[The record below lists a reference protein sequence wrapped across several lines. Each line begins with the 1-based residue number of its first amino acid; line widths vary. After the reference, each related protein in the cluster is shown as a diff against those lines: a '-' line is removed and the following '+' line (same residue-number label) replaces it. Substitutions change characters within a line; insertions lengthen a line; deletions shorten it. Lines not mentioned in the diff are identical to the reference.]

1 MEIKQKGNLRY
12 YKFCDLEENIL
23 CNCVALLMKDNKADI
38 LHLQFKQNKFNKSFW
53 KKIEMD
59 LLTNDYY
66 FIFFLLKEN
75 MNDFDIYLNKYKS
88 LGFQTDYK
96 KLPIAVYYKNDEVY
110 RIISLYIKKN
120 KKVINKL
127 KKNFKK
133 LKN

>member
-1 MEIKQKGNLRY
+1 MEIKQKNNLRY
-12 YKFCDLEENIL
+12 YKFCDSEENIL
-23 CNCVALLMKDNKADI
+23 CNCVALLMKDNKTEI
-38 LHLQFKQNKFNKSFW
+38 VHLQFKQNRFNKGFW

-75 MNDFDIYLNKYKS
+75 MKNYDIYLNKYKS

-96 KLPIAVYYKNDEVY
+96 KLPIAVYYKNDELY

-133 LKN
+133 A

>member
-59 LLTNDYY
+59 LLTN
-66 FIFFLLKEN
+66 
-75 MNDFDIYLNKYKS
+75 
-88 LGFQTDYK
+88 
-96 KLPIAVYYKNDEVY
+96 
-110 RIISLYIKKN
+110 
-120 KKVINKL
+120 
-127 KKNFKK
+127 
-133 LKN
+133 